1 VLSVILQNNLH
12 FDEQITAILKICS
25 QRSPQNAERPRIVQE
40 EYGLF
45 FMLSFYVKFAMRC
58 VHRVVT
64 LLRLTRGKLMPSY
77 RLCRM
82 HRYGY
87 VSAVYNIDGY

>member
-1 VLSVILQNNLH
+1 MLSVILQNNLH

-77 RLCRM
+77 MPDASLWICEC
-82 HRYGY
+82 
-87 VSAVYNIDGY
+87 SL